1 MPVKP
6 PFQDTMVSLPA
17 PHGLVPQIPKTM
29 PYTIR
34 SKSHAANIATFMFL
48 TIFAPNAYKHK
59 LLTEE

>member
-1 MPVKP
+1 
-6 PFQDTMVSLPA
+6 MVSLPA